1 MKMKRLRFSDSRWC
15 AISEIVCPVCMHHCR
30 LKEGQTG
37 RCRARKNE
45 NGKSVCISYGLLT
58 SIALDP
64 IEKKPLAKFSPGSMI
79 LSAGSFGCN
88 LACPFCQ
95 NASIA
100 AAGEKDTVT
109 ERVPPESL
117 AALSEKLSLRGNI
130 GVAFTYNE
138 PMVGFEY
145 VRDTAR
151 LVRERHMKNVVVT
164 NGSSSLEAL
173 EEVLPFI
180 DAFNIDLKGFT
191 PEYYKKLGG
200 DLKTVQAFIRAA
212 AGRSHVELTTLIVPG
227 ENDTP
232 EEMQKLSAWVAGIDN
247 AIPLHITR
255 FFPHG
260 RMRDRQPTDI
270 GLMRRLAAIAN
281 EKLQTVLLGNV

>member
-1 MKMKRLRFSDSRWC
+1 
-15 AISEIVCPVCMHHCR
+15 MHHCH

-45 NGKSVCISYGLLT
+45 NGKSVCSNYGLLT

-64 IEKKPLAKFSPGSMI
+64 IEKKPLARFYPGCMV
-79 LSAGSFGCN
+79 LSVGSYGCN
-88 LACPFCQ
+88 LDCPFCQ

-100 AAGEKDTVT
+100 AAGENDVNVEKMQ
-109 ERVPPESL
+109 PEAL
-117 AALSEKLSLRGNI
+117 AELSEQLKPQGNI

-138 PMVGFEY
+138 PMVGFEF
-145 VRDTAR
+145 VRDTAK

-164 NGSSSLEAL
+164 NGSASREVLT
-173 EEVLPFI
+173 EVLPYI

-200 DLKTVQAFIRAA
+200 DLDTVLDFIRTA
-212 AGRSHVELTTLIVPG
+212 AGASHVELTTLIVPG

-232 EEMQKLSAWVAGIDN
+232 EEMQKLSAWVAGVDQT
-247 AIPLHITR
+247 IPLHVTR
-255 FFPHG
+255 FFP
-260 RMRDRQPTDI
+260 RRKMRDKQPTDI
-270 GLMRRLAAIAN
+270 ALMRKLADVAKEN
-281 EKLQTVLLGNV
+281 LETVLLGNV